1 MSHRIGRVGFIERE
15 NATIMNSSL
24 GNLADKVISSFK
36 EALVKL
42 NITCPFYISQN
53 DGTLMSA
60 EIVKNLSLIH
70 I

>member
-42 NITCPFYISQN
+42 IF
-53 DGTLMSA
+53 
-60 EIVKNLSLIH
+60 
-70 I
+70 